1 MATTKQIQPM
11 TNKTVH
17 TTVTK
22 LTKSQVSMAKTAL
35 PIATPSLQEEHIT
48 NNAKYKRQGQ
58 QQQQ

>member
-11 TNKTVH
+11 TNKH
-17 TTVTK
+17 TAVTK